1 MDCSAVIR
9 TMDRELLRG
18 VPDHSKQTVL
28 IKLLAI
34 TSPHA
39 WKEQKQKDVG
49 TSSSSGSIDAEAPV
63 AVAVGV
69 IAVVVV
75 VVEVEVEE

>member
-49 TSSSSGSIDAEAPV
+49 TCSGSIDAEAPV